1 MQPFLCPGIWDVIR
15 AIKKEVVTINKKQLS
30 KIYPMWLG
38 LPAGLVYTVFFIV
51 PIVTAL
57 FYSFTDWNMDRFD
70 DPKFVGLRNII
81 NLFQDEVFLR
91 SLWNTVLFAFS
102 TTILKTIV
110 GLVLALLVVQ
120 KFRGNSIFRTLFYL
134 PCVLSCMIV
143 GLLFTGVLKQDG
155 LINNFLTAIGQ
166 ADLARDWLG
175 SYGTAMFWIIIIE
188 VWMWAGFNMFL
199 FISGLQ
205 AIPREYYESAQ
216 IDGATSWQQ
225 FRKIT
230 LPLLAPSFTVVVTFN
245 ITGGLKVFDLVYSLT
260 GGGPGFDTQVLS
272 TYTYRAFGMGL
283 LGKSSAS
290 ALILSVFIVGV
301 TFALNKFLRSK
312 EVDV

>member
-1 MQPFLCPGIWDVIR
+1 
-15 AIKKEVVTINKKQLS
+15 
-30 KIYPMWLG
+30 MWLG
-38 LPAGLVYTVFFIV
+38 IPAGLVYTIFFIL

-70 DPKFVGLRNII
+70 SHKFVGMNNII
-81 NLFQDEVFLR
+81 NLFQDEIFLR

-102 TTILKTIV
+102 TTILKTVV
-110 GLVLALLVVQ
+110 GLVLALLVVK

-134 PCVLSCMIV
+134 PCILSCMIV
-143 GLLFTGVLKQDG
+143 GLLFTGILKQDG
-155 LINNFLTAIGQ
+155 LINNFLTVIGQ

-188 VWMWAGFNMFL
+188 VWMWAGFTMFL

-205 AIPREYYESAQ
+205 AIPREYYESAE
-216 IDGATSWQQ
+216 IDGASSWKR
-225 FRKIT
+225 FTKIT

-290 ALILSVFIVGV
+290 ALILSIFIVGV
-301 TFALNKFLRSK
+301 TFVLNKFLRSR

>member
-1 MQPFLCPGIWDVIR
+1 MEEVI
-15 AIKKEVVTINKKQLS
+15 IINKKQLS

-38 LPAGLVYTVFFIV
+38 LPAGLIYTIFFIV
-51 PIVTAL
+51 PIITAF
-57 FYSFTDWNMDRFD
+57 FYSFTDWNLDRMDSPQFIW
-70 DPKFVGLRNII
+70 FRNFI

-91 SLWNTVLFAFS
+91 SLWNTILFAFS
-102 TTILKTIV
+102 TTILKTLV
-110 GLVLALLVVQ
+110 GLILALLVVQ
-120 KFRGNSIFRTLFYL
+120 KFKGNSFFRTLFYL

-143 GLLFTGVLKQDG
+143 GLLFTGILKQDG
-155 LINNFLTAIGQ
+155 LINTFLGAIGQ
-166 ADLARDWLG
+166 EGLTRNWLG

-188 VWMWAGFNMFL
+188 VWMWAGFTMFL

-205 AIPREYYESAQ
+205 SIPKEYYESAQ
-216 IDGATSWQQ
+216 IDGATRWEQ
-225 FRKIT
+225 FKHIT
-230 LPLLAPSFTVVVTFN
+230 LPLLAPSFTVVITFN
-245 ITGGLKVFDLVYSLT
+245 ITGGLKVFDIVYSLT

-290 ALILSVFIVGV
+290 ALILSIFIVGI

-312 EVDV
+312 EVET

>member
-1 MQPFLCPGIWDVIR
+1 MEEVI
-15 AIKKEVVTINKKQLS
+15 TINKKQLS

-38 LPAGLVYTVFFIV
+38 LPAGLIYTIFFIV
-51 PIVTAL
+51 PIITAF
-57 FYSFTDWNMDRFD
+57 FYSFTDWNLDRMDSPQFIW
-70 DPKFVGLRNII
+70 FRNFI

-102 TTILKTIV
+102 TTILKTLV
-110 GLVLALLVVQ
+110 GLILALLVVQ
-120 KFRGNSIFRTLFYL
+120 KFKGNSFFRTLFYL

-143 GLLFTGVLKQDG
+143 GLLFTGILKQDG
-155 LINNFLTAIGQ
+155 LINTFLSAIGQ
-166 ADLARDWLG
+166 EGLTRNWLG

-188 VWMWAGFNMFL
+188 VWMWAGFTMFL

-205 AIPREYYESAQ
+205 SIPKEYYESAQ
-216 IDGATSWQQ
+216 IDGATRWEQ
-225 FRKIT
+225 FKHIT
-230 LPLLAPSFTVVVTFN
+230 LPLLAPSFTVVITFN
-245 ITGGLKVFDLVYSLT
+245 ITGGLKVFDIVYSLT

-290 ALILSVFIVGV
+290 ALILSIFIVGI

-312 EVDV
+312 EVET

>member
-1 MQPFLCPGIWDVIR
+1 MEEVI
-15 AIKKEVVTINKKQLS
+15 TINKKQLS

-51 PIVTAL
+51 PIITAF
-57 FYSFTDWNMDRFD
+57 FYSFTDWNLDRMDSPQFIW
-70 DPKFVGLRNII
+70 FRNFI

-91 SLWNTVLFAFS
+91 SLWNTILFAFS
-102 TTILKTIV
+102 TTILKTLV
-110 GLVLALLVVQ
+110 GLILALLVVQ
-120 KFRGNSIFRTLFYL
+120 KFKGNSFFRTLFYL

-143 GLLFTGVLKQDG
+143 GLLFTGILKQDG
-155 LINNFLTAIGQ
+155 LINTFLTAIGQ
-166 ADLARDWLG
+166 EGLARNWLG

-188 VWMWAGFNMFL
+188 VWMWAGFTMFL

-205 AIPREYYESAQ
+205 SISREYYESAQ
-216 IDGATSWQQ
+216 IDGATSWEQ
-225 FRKIT
+225 FKHIT
-230 LPLLAPSFTVVVTFN
+230 LPLLAPSFTVVVTLN
-245 ITGGLKVFDLVYSLT
+245 ITGGLKVFDIVYSLT

-290 ALILSVFIVGV
+290 ALILSVFIVGI

-312 EVDV
+312 EVET

>member
-1 MQPFLCPGIWDVIR
+1 MLIAAPLSFCKMEEVI
-15 AIKKEVVTINKKQLS
+15 TINKKQLS

-38 LPAGLVYTVFFIV
+38 LPAGLIYTIFFIV
-51 PIVTAL
+51 PIITAF
-57 FYSFTDWNMDRFD
+57 FYSFTDWNLDRMDSPQFIW
-70 DPKFVGLRNII
+70 FRNFI

-102 TTILKTIV
+102 TTILKTLV
-110 GLVLALLVVQ
+110 GLILALLVVQ
-120 KFRGNSIFRTLFYL
+120 KFKGNSFFRTLFYL

-143 GLLFTGVLKQDG
+143 GLLFTGILKQDG
-155 LINNFLTAIGQ
+155 LINTFLSAIGQ
-166 ADLARDWLG
+166 EGLTRNWLG

-188 VWMWAGFNMFL
+188 VWMWAGFTMFL

-205 AIPREYYESAQ
+205 SISKEYYESAQ
-216 IDGATSWQQ
+216 IDGATRWEQ
-225 FRKIT
+225 FKHIT
-230 LPLLAPSFTVVVTFN
+230 LPLLAPSFTVVITFN
-245 ITGGLKVFDLVYSLT
+245 ITGGLKVFDIVYSLT

-290 ALILSVFIVGV
+290 ALILSIFIVGI

-312 EVDV
+312 EVET

>member
-1 MQPFLCPGIWDVIR
+1 MEEVI
-15 AIKKEVVTINKKQLS
+15 TINKKQLS

-38 LPAGLVYTVFFIV
+38 LPAGLIYTIFFIV
-51 PIVTAL
+51 PIITAF
-57 FYSFTDWNMDRFD
+57 FYSFTDWNLDRMDSPQFIW
-70 DPKFVGLRNII
+70 FRNFI

-91 SLWNTVLFAFS
+91 SLWNTILFAFS
-102 TTILKTIV
+102 TTILKTLV
-110 GLVLALLVVQ
+110 GLILALLVVQ
-120 KFRGNSIFRTLFYL
+120 KFKGNSFFRTLFYL

-143 GLLFTGVLKQDG
+143 GLLFTGILKQDG
-155 LINNFLTAIGQ
+155 LINTFLSAIGQ
-166 ADLARDWLG
+166 EGLTRNWLG

-188 VWMWAGFNMFL
+188 VWMWAGFTMFL

-205 AIPREYYESAQ
+205 SISKEYYESAQ
-216 IDGATSWQQ
+216 IDGATRWEQ
-225 FRKIT
+225 FKHIT
-230 LPLLAPSFTVVVTFN
+230 LPLLAPSFTVVITFN
-245 ITGGLKVFDLVYSLT
+245 ITGGLKVFDIVYSLT

-290 ALILSVFIVGV
+290 ALILSIFIVGI

-312 EVDV
+312 EVEA

>member
-1 MQPFLCPGIWDVIR
+1 MLIAAPLSFCKMEEVI
-15 AIKKEVVTINKKQLS
+15 TINKKQLS

-38 LPAGLVYTVFFIV
+38 LPAGLIYTIFFIV
-51 PIVTAL
+51 PIITAF
-57 FYSFTDWNMDRFD
+57 FYSFTDWNLDRMDSPQFIW
-70 DPKFVGLRNII
+70 FRNFI

-91 SLWNTVLFAFS
+91 SLWNTILFAFS
-102 TTILKTIV
+102 TTILKTLV
-110 GLVLALLVVQ
+110 GLILALLVVQ
-120 KFRGNSIFRTLFYL
+120 KFKGNSFFRTLFYL

-143 GLLFTGVLKQDG
+143 GLLFTGILKQDG
-155 LINNFLTAIGQ
+155 LINTFLSAIGQ
-166 ADLARDWLG
+166 EGLTRNWLG

-188 VWMWAGFNMFL
+188 VWMWAGFTMFL

-205 AIPREYYESAQ
+205 SISKEYYESAQ
-216 IDGATSWQQ
+216 IDGATRWEQ
-225 FRKIT
+225 FKHIT
-230 LPLLAPSFTVVVTFN
+230 LPLLAPSFTVVITFN
-245 ITGGLKVFDLVYSLT
+245 ITGGLKVFDIVYSLT

-290 ALILSVFIVGV
+290 ALILSIFIVGI

-312 EVDV
+312 EVET